1 METNYVYL
9 KATDF
14 VGNTYEGLAAIVNTG
29 NDQREEPY
37 VNYALLQDS
46 GKYHMGDYAWFHDK
60 EAKTAP
66 LTVEQKALAESLY
79 SKFQELHRTSPYR
92 IIGRLYEERPF
103 FADWD
108 KTKAYPS
115 YSQVPGSE
123 KEWKLGVED
132 AVSIDEASEW
142 LLKNHPDYWMG
153 ANIIQEC
160 PSGNFSM
167 HAVPGVEYGRGNHET
182 YAARYRFA
190 EKEAKRR
197 GVVVGPSEMIKVGKD

>member
-1 METNYVYL
+1 MKNNFVHLT
-9 KATDF
+9 ATDF
-14 VGNTYEGLAAIVNTG
+14 VGDTYEGFAAIINKSA
-29 NDQREEPY
+29 DQCKEPY

-60 EAKTAP
+60 GTKTVF
-66 LTVEQKALAESLY
+66 LTGEQEVFAESLY
-79 SKFQELHRTSPYR
+79 SRFQELHRTSPYK
-92 IIGRLYEERPF
+92 IIGRLYDTNPF

-108 KTKAYPS
+108 TKKAYPS
-115 YSQVPGSE
+115 YSPIPGSE
-123 KEWKLGVED
+123 IEWKLEE
-132 AVSIDEASEW
+132 ATCIDEASEW

-167 HAVPGVEYGRGNHET
+167 HAVPCVEYGRGNYET

-190 EKEAKRR
+190 EKEAMRR
-197 GVVVGPSEMIKVGKD
+197 GVEIGPSEVMGNK